1 MRIKYLMHALVFL
14 WGLSSQMLVANGS
27 DLAAPAQRIIA
38 LSPHSVELLFL
49 LGVGDRIVATTEYA
63 DYPEQAKAIPRIGS
77 HSSIQIERVLE
88 LDPDLIVVWESG
100 NPAQDVQ
107 RMLELGFNV
116 HISRTKA
123 LLDIA
128 LELESLGAL
137 VGKKEQGRALAE
149 QFRTRFMSLSETYQN
164 KAPVSFFYQLWQ
176 QPLRTIAAGSWI
188 NTVFKHCGAANIF
201 DDASADYPQ
210 VSIETVLIKAPEVIV
225 VPSHHGAEIGTDM
238 WQAWPEIPAV
248 KNEHILFFD
257 GDLLHRFSYRV
268 LDGMEQVCTAFDQ
281 IRNS

>member
-1 MRIKYLMHALVFL
+1 MRSVLSLLVLLCGVQSKVLM
-14 WGLSSQMLVANGS
+14 ANGS
-27 DLAAPAQRIIA
+27 DLAVPAQRIIA

-107 RMLELGFNV
+107 RMIDLGLNV
-116 HISRTKA
+116 HMSRTKV

-128 LELESLGAL
+128 GELETLGAL
-137 VGKKEQGRALAE
+137 VGKKEQGEALAKE
-149 QFRTRFMSLSETYQN
+149 FRQRFLGLSETYQN

-188 NTVFKHCGAANIF
+188 NTVFKHCGGANIF
-201 DDASADYPQ
+201 DDASTDYPQ
-210 VSIETVLIKAPEVIV
+210 VSIETVLIKAPQVIV
-225 VPSHHGAEIGTDM
+225 VPSHHGADIGTDM

-248 KNEHILFFD
+248 KNEHILFFE

-268 LDGMEQVCTAFDQ
+268 LDGMEQVCTAFDR